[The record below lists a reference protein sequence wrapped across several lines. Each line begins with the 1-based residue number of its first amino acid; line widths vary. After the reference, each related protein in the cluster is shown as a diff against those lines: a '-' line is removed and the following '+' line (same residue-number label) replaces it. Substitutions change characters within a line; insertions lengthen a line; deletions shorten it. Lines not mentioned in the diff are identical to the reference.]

1 VVEMIEFLSNI
12 FHRISNFTGIK
23 PVYIVF
29 AFLGIAIILTREKNA
44 PIPAS
49 KIDSINLKK

>member
-1 VVEMIEFLSNI
+1 MIGFLADI
-12 FHRISNFTGIK
+12 FHRIINFTGIK
-23 PVYIVF
+23 PVYILF
-29 AFLGIAIILTREKNA
+29 AFLGIAIIMTHEKNE